1 MAPLFLCCFMDAY
14 PLPLAH
20 CEVLLSGGLVNVE
33 PPQPPTGQSR
43 GNDFRV
49 YAKDFRL
56 LQRCLDPWLEYDQI
70 FFQTS
75 RIETCETCDVG
86 LWHLTVRSTPR
97 DSLQGEKMQGFVPHN
112 PRKTHHPMEHCDCNE
127 ISRTNPGQ

>member
-1 MAPLFLCCFMDAY
+1 MCCFIDAY
-14 PLPLAH
+14 PLPLAQ

-56 LQRCLDPWLEYDQI
+56 LQRCLDPWLECDQI
-70 FFQTS
+70 MHAECQ
-75 RIETCETCDVG
+75 G
-86 LWHLTVRSTPR
+86 LKHAKLVIW
-97 DSLQGEKMQGFVPHN
+97 
-112 PRKTHHPMEHCDCNE
+112 DCG
-127 ISRTNPGQ
+127 T

>member
-1 MAPLFLCCFMDAY
+1 MDAY
-14 PLPLAH
+14 PLPLAQ

-70 FFQTS
+70 FFKCQ
-75 RIETCETCDVG
+75 G
-86 LWHLTVRSTPR
+86 LKGAKLAMLDYGT
-97 DSLQGEKMQGFVPHN
+97 
-112 PRKTHHPMEHCDCNE
+112 
-127 ISRTNPGQ
+127 